1 MNQPTN
7 KRNRTGDGFRA
18 LDLAEMIIQNSPS
31 ILFRRLAA
39 DDPKQRKMVYVSS
52 NISRFG
58 YRAEDF
64 LNDTIMFRDIVYQG
78 DSDRTLKEIKE
89 FVEKESENYSQVYRI
104 ITASGEVRWVEDQ
117 TSIYVDPESG
127 VRYHQG
133 IVTDIHER
141 MVAEEKFRKEQEK
154 VRKAYRLIS
163 KYVPPQ
169 IAETIS
175 HGPIDLVWKHHR
187 EKLTLFFSDIKN
199 FTRITDSLEP
209 EDMGNLLN
217 EYLGE
222 MNAIINRYGGTLA
235 QLIGDGLYVIFGAP
249 DKTDDKDH
257 ALRCLKMAID
267 MQLKMIELN
276 KKWFNSGIDENLKIR
291 CGINTG
297 MATVGGYGS
306 PERKEYTAMGMQV
319 NLAARLESACKP
331 GRILISHTTWALAR
345 EVFRCTPLG
354 KIEVKGY
361 HRPVSVY
368 EIDPFQAQPKIHDA
382 GCTDGQKAYP
392 YNAQC
397 QPQDTAVNQPNSMR
411 AIPRDPDRGNG

>member
-1 MNQPTN
+1 MNQSSN
-7 KRNRTGDGFRA
+7 KGNKKGDGSRA
-18 LDLAEMIIQNSPS
+18 LALAEMIIQNSPS
-31 ILFRRLAA
+31 ILFRRIAA
-39 DDPKQRKMVYVSS
+39 DDPKQRKMVYVSP

-104 ITASGEVRWVEDQ
+104 ITKSGEVRWVEDQ
-117 TSIYVDPESG
+117 TSISVDPESG
-127 VRYHQG
+127 IRYHQG

-141 MVAEEKFRKEQEK
+141 MVAEEKFRKEKEK
-154 VRKAYRLIS
+154 VQKAYSLIS

-175 HGPIDLVWKHHR
+175 HGQIDLVWKHHR

-199 FTRITDSLEP
+199 FTRITDSMEP
-209 EDMGNLLN
+209 EDMGKLLN
-217 EYLGE
+217 EYLTE
-222 MNAIINRYGGTLA
+222 MNRIINRYGGTLA

-249 DKTDDKDH
+249 NKTDDKDH
-257 ALRCLKMAID
+257 ALRCLNMAID
-267 MQLKMIELN
+267 MQLKMKELN

-331 GRILISHTTWALAR
+331 ERILISHTTWALIR
-345 EVFRCTPLG
+345 EDFPCTPLG

-361 HRPVSVY
+361 HRPLTVY
-368 EIDPFQAQPKIHDA
+368 EIDPFQVQPRISDA
-382 GCTDGQKAYP
+382 GWTDG
-392 YNAQC
+392 
-397 QPQDTAVNQPNSMR
+397 
-411 AIPRDPDRGNG
+411 

>member
-1 MNQPTN
+1 MLTLVMAFPPQNLKFDHHHNVIYFNKMNQSSN
-7 KRNRTGDGFRA
+7 KGNKKGDGSRA
-18 LDLAEMIIQNSPS
+18 LALAEMIIQNSPS
-31 ILFRRLAA
+31 ILFRRIAA
-39 DDPKQRKMVYVSS
+39 DDPKQRKMVYVSP

-58 YRAEDF
+58 YKAEDF

-104 ITASGEVRWVEDQ
+104 ITKSGEVRWVEDQ

-127 VRYHQG
+127 IRYHQG

-141 MVAEEKFRKEQEK
+141 MVAEEKFRKEKEK
-154 VRKAYRLIS
+154 VQKAYSLIS

-175 HGPIDLVWKHHR
+175 HGQIDLVWKHHR

-199 FTRITDSLEP
+199 FTRITDSMEP
-209 EDMGNLLN
+209 EDMGKLLN
-217 EYLGE
+217 EYLTE
-222 MNAIINRYGGTLA
+222 MNRIINRYSGTLA

-249 DKTDDKDH
+249 NKTDDKDH
-257 ALRCLKMAID
+257 ALRCLNMAID
-267 MQLKMIELN
+267 MQLKMKELN

-331 GRILISHTTWALAR
+331 ERILISHTTWALIR
-345 EVFRCTPLG
+345 EDFPCTPLG

-361 HRPVSVY
+361 HRPLTVY
-368 EIDPFQAQPKIHDA
+368 EIDPFQIQPRIRDA
-382 GCTDGQKAYP
+382 GWTHG
-392 YNAQC
+392 
-397 QPQDTAVNQPNSMR
+397 
-411 AIPRDPDRGNG
+411 

>member
-1 MNQPTN
+1 MNRLIKKEN
-7 KRNRTGDGFRA
+7 RNGDDSHA
-18 LDLAEMIIQNSPS
+18 LALAEMIIQNSPS

-39 DDPKQRKMVYVSS
+39 DDPKHRKMVYVSP

-78 DSDRTLKEIKE
+78 DTDRTLQEIKDL
-89 FVEKESENYSQVYRI
+89 VEKQSENYTQVYRI
-104 ITASGEVRWVEDQ
+104 ITKSGEARWVEDQ
-117 TSIYVDPESG
+117 TSIYVDPDTG
-127 VRYHQG
+127 IRYRQG

-141 MVAEEKFRKEQEK
+141 MVAEKKLKEEQEK
-154 VRKAYRLIS
+154 VQKAYKLIS

-175 HGPIDLVWKHHR
+175 NGPIDLVWKHHR
-187 EKLTLFFSDIKN
+187 RKLTLFFSDIKN
-199 FTRITDSLEP
+199 FTKITDSLEP

-217 EYLGE
+217 EYLTE
-222 MNAIINRYGGTLA
+222 MNGIVNRYGGTLA

-249 DKTDDKDH
+249 NKTDDKDH

-267 MQLKMIELN
+267 MQVKMKELN
-276 KKWFNSGIDENLKIR
+276 KKWFDSGIDENLKIR
-291 CGINTG
+291 CGINSG

-306 PERKEYTAMGMQV
+306 SDRKEYTAMGMQV

-331 GRILISHTTWALAR
+331 GRILISHTTWALAG
-345 EVFRCTPLG
+345 EEFPCTPLG

-361 HRPVSVY
+361 HRPVTVY
-368 EIDPFQAQPKIHDA
+368 EIDPFQVQSKNHDE
-382 GCTDGQKAYP
+382 GRIVG
-392 YNAQC
+392 
-397 QPQDTAVNQPNSMR
+397 
-411 AIPRDPDRGNG
+411 

>member
-1 MNQPTN
+1 MNRPT
-7 KRNRTGDGFRA
+7 KKENRKGNGTQA
-18 LDLAEMIIQNSPS
+18 LALAEMIIQNSPS

-39 DDPKQRKMVYVSS
+39 DDPKQRKLVYVSP

-78 DSDRTLKEIKE
+78 DSDRTLQEIKG

-104 ITASGEVRWVEDQ
+104 ITMSGEVRWVEDQ

-127 VRYHQG
+127 IRYHQG

-154 VRKAYRLIS
+154 VQKAYRLIS

-175 HGPIDLVWKHHR
+175 HGQIDLVWKHHR

-209 EDMGNLLN
+209 EDMGSLLN
-217 EYLGE
+217 EYLTE
-222 MNAIINRYGGTLA
+222 MNGIINRYGGTLA
-235 QLIGDGLYVIFGAP
+235 QLIGDGLYVIFGALN
-249 DKTDDKDH
+249 KTGDKDH
-257 ALRCLKMAID
+257 ALRCLNMAID
-267 MQLKMIELN
+267 MQLKMKELN

-345 EVFRCTPLG
+345 EEFPCTPLG

-361 HRPVSVY
+361 HRPVTVY
-368 EIDPFQAQPKIHDA
+368 EIDPFQVQPKILDA
-382 GCTDGQKAYP
+382 GSSD
-392 YNAQC
+392 
-397 QPQDTAVNQPNSMR
+397 S
-411 AIPRDPDRGNG
+411 

>member
-1 MNQPTN
+1 MLTLVMAFPPQNLKFDHHNNLLYLYKMNQSSN
-7 KRNRTGDGFRA
+7 KGNRKGDGSRA
-18 LDLAEMIIQNSPS
+18 LALAEMIIQNSPS
-31 ILFRRLAA
+31 ILFRRIAA
-39 DDPKQRKMVYVSS
+39 DDPKQRKMVYVSP

-104 ITASGEVRWVEDQ
+104 ITKSGEVRWVEDQ

-127 VRYHQG
+127 IRYHQG

-141 MVAEEKFRKEQEK
+141 MVAEEKFRKEKEK
-154 VRKAYRLIS
+154 VQKAYSLIS

-175 HGPIDLVWKHHR
+175 HGQIDLVWKHHR

-199 FTRITDSLEP
+199 FTRITDSMEP
-209 EDMGNLLN
+209 EDMGKLLN
-217 EYLGE
+217 EYLTE
-222 MNAIINRYGGTLA
+222 MNRIINRYSGTLA

-249 DKTDDKDH
+249 NKTNDKDH
-257 ALRCLKMAID
+257 ALRCLNMAID
-267 MQLKMIELN
+267 MQLKMKELN
-276 KKWFNSGIDENLKIR
+276 MKWFNSGIDENLKIR

-331 GRILISHTTWALAR
+331 ERILISHTTWALIR
-345 EVFRCTPLG
+345 EDFPCTPLG

-361 HRPVSVY
+361 HRPLTVY
-368 EIDPFQAQPKIHDA
+368 EIDPFQIQPRIRDA
-382 GCTDGQKAYP
+382 GWTHG
-392 YNAQC
+392 
-397 QPQDTAVNQPNSMR
+397 
-411 AIPRDPDRGNG
+411 

>member
-1 MNQPTN
+1 MNQPI
-7 KRNRTGDGFRA
+7 NREGRKNNGSSA
-18 LDLAEMIIQNSPS
+18 LALAETIIQNSPS
-31 ILFRRLAA
+31 ILFRRIAA
-39 DDPKQRKMVYVSS
+39 DDPKQRKMVYVSP

-58 YRAEDF
+58 YRPEDF

-78 DSDRTLKEIKE
+78 DSSRTLKEIKD

-104 ITASGEVRWVEDQ
+104 ITKSGEVRWVEDQ

-127 VRYHQG
+127 IRYHQG

-154 VRKAYRLIS
+154 VQKAYRLIS
-163 KYVPPQ
+163 KYVPSQ

-175 HGPIDLVWKHHR
+175 HGQIDLVWKHHR

-217 EYLGE
+217 EYLTE
-222 MNAIINRYGGTLA
+222 MNRIINRYGGTLA
-235 QLIGDGLYVIFGAP
+235 QLVGDGLYVIFGAP
-249 DKTDDKDH
+249 NKTDDKDH
-257 ALRCLKMAID
+257 ALRCLNMAID
-267 MQLKMIELN
+267 MQLKMKELN
-276 KKWFNSGIDENLKIR
+276 KKWFNSGIDEDLKIR

-331 GRILISHTTWALAR
+331 GRILISHTTWALAH
-345 EVFRCTPLG
+345 EEIPCTHLG

-361 HRPVSVY
+361 HRPVTVY
-368 EIDPFQAQPKIHDA
+368 EIDPFQVQPKIQDA
-382 GCTDGQKAYP
+382 GSTD
-392 YNAQC
+392 
-397 QPQDTAVNQPNSMR
+397 V
-411 AIPRDPDRGNG
+411 

>member
-1 MNQPTN
+1 MSRTT
-7 KRNRTGDGFRA
+7 KKENRKIEGSRA
-18 LDLAEMIIQNSPS
+18 LALAEMIIQNSPS

-39 DDPKQRKMVYVSS
+39 DDPKQRKMVYVSP

-64 LNDTIMFRDIVYQG
+64 LNGTIMFRDIVYQG
-78 DSDRTLKEIKE
+78 DSDRTLQEIKR
-89 FVEKESENYSQVYRI
+89 FVEKESEHYSQVYRI
-104 ITASGEVRWVEDQ
+104 ITKSGKVRWVEDQ
-117 TSIYVDPESG
+117 TAIYVDPESG
-127 VRYHQG
+127 IRYHQG

-154 VRKAYRLIS
+154 VQEAYRLIS
-163 KYVPPQ
+163 KYVPSQ

-175 HGPIDLVWKHHR
+175 HGQIDLVWKHHR

-217 EYLGE
+217 EYLTE
-222 MNAIINRYGGTLA
+222 MNWIINRYGGTLA

-249 DKTDDKDH
+249 NKTSDKDH
-257 ALRCLKMAID
+257 TLRCLNMAID
-267 MQLKMIELN
+267 MQLKMKELN
-276 KKWFNSGIDENLKIR
+276 KEWFHSGLDEKLEIR

-345 EVFRCTPLG
+345 EEFPCTPLG

-361 HRPVSVY
+361 HRPVTVY
-368 EIDPFQAQPKIHDA
+368 EIDPFQVRPKGHIA
-382 GCTDGQKAYP
+382 ERTDG
-392 YNAQC
+392 
-397 QPQDTAVNQPNSMR
+397 
-411 AIPRDPDRGNG
+411 